1 LGNWIEIA
9 FIVPNSL
16 NDSISGALAE
26 LGAAGVWE
34 NAEPL
39 PEHTRLVAYFQSSVN
54 IDEIRE
60 TVSILF
66 ERSGE
71 VPPELTTISVVERDW
86 AESWKKSWSSFPLAR
101 RFFVIPSWS
110 DVDSPADRLPIRIDP
125 GQAFGTGTHE
135 TTQLTLQAMEVWLE
149 PRHTLLDVGTGSG
162 ILAIAA
168 SMLDAR
174 AVYACDN
181 DPVAVE
187 VARENIERNAT
198 EAIGLMCGSIDAV
211 ATGAIGFIACNLTA
225 DAITEIF
232 PEICR
237 VMRPHGLAVLSGI
250 LTTQSAAIRLRAA
263 TLGLA
268 VLEET
273 TRGEWCALVLRKK

>member
-1 LGNWIEIA
+1 LGNWIEIV

-16 NDSISGALAE
+16 NDSMSGALAE

-34 NAEPL
+34 SAEPL
-39 PEHTRLVAYFQSSVN
+39 PDCTRLVAYFESSVN
-54 IDEIRE
+54 IDEVRE
-60 TVSILF
+60 TVNALF
-66 ERSGE
+66 ERSDEIPPEMTLNRVVDRDWGE
-71 VPPELTTISVVERDW
+71 V
-86 AESWKKSWSSFPLAR
+86 WKKSWSSFPLAR

-110 DVDSPADRLPIRIDP
+110 DVDCPSDRLPIRIDP

-149 PRHTLLDVGTGSG
+149 PRHTLMDVGTGSG

-168 SMLDAR
+168 SMLGAR
-174 AVYACDN
+174 AVFACDN

-198 EAIGLMCGSIDAV
+198 EPIRLMCGSIDSVASGAV
-211 ATGAIGFIACNLTA
+211 GFIACNLTA
-225 DAITEIF
+225 DGIAEIF

-237 VMRPHGLAVLSGI
+237 VMRPHGIAVLSGI
-250 LTTQSAAIRLRAA
+250 LTVQSAAIRLRAA

-273 TRGEWCALVLRKK
+273 TRGDWCALVLRKK

>member
-16 NDSISGALAE
+16 KDTVSGALSE
-26 LGAAGVWE
+26 LGAVGLWEAG
-34 NAEPL
+34 EPSS
-39 PEHTRLVAYFQSSVN
+39 EHTRVVAYFEEFAN
-54 IDEIRE
+54 IEDVRDSLNLLFDRCGESGPE
-60 TVSILF
+60 VTSKTVAD
-66 ERSGE
+66 RDWGE
-71 VPPELTTISVVERDW
+71 V
-86 AESWKKSWSSFPLAR
+86 WKKSWTSFPLAR

-110 DVDSPADRLPIRIDP
+110 DAEPPADRLPIRIDP

-135 TTQLTLQAMEVWLE
+135 TTQLTLQAIEVWME
-149 PRHTLLDVGTGSG
+149 PRHTVLDLGTGSG

-168 SMLDAR
+168 SLLGAR
-174 AVYACDN
+174 AVYACDT

-187 VARENIERNAT
+187 VARENIENNASQP
-198 EAIGLMCGSIDAV
+198 IGLVCGSIDTWAS
-211 ATGAIGFIACNLTA
+211 ASLGLIACNL
-225 DAITEIF
+225 ITETIAELF
-232 PEICR
+232 PEIHR
-237 VMRPHGLAVLSGI
+237 VLRPHGLTVLSGI
-250 LTTQSAAIRLRAA
+250 LTTQSAGIRLRAA

>member
-34 NAEPL
+34 SSEPQ
-39 PEHTRLVAYFQSSVN
+39 PDCTRLVAYFESPVN
-54 IDEIRE
+54 IDEVRE
-60 TVSILF
+60 TVSVLF

-71 VPPELTTISVVERDW
+71 IPPEMTSNRVVDRDW
-86 AESWKKSWSSFPLAR
+86 GEAWKKSWSSFPLAR

-110 DVDSPADRLPIRIDP
+110 DVDSPSDRLPIRIDP

-149 PRHTLLDVGTGSG
+149 PRHTMLDVGTGSG

-168 SMLDAR
+168 SMLGAR
-174 AVYACDN
+174 AVFACDN

-198 EAIGLMCGSIDAV
+198 EPIGLICGSIDAV
-211 ATGAIGFIACNLTA
+211 VTGAVGFIACNLTA
-225 DAITEIF
+225 DVIAEIF

-237 VMRPHGLAVLSGI
+237 VMRPHGIAALSGI
-250 LTTQSAAIRLRAA
+250 LTVQSAGIRLRAA

-273 TRGEWCALVLRKK
+273 TRGDWCALVLRKK

>member
-1 LGNWIEIA
+1 LGNWIEIV

-16 NDSISGALAE
+16 NDSISGTLAE

-34 NAEPL
+34 SGEPT
-39 PEHTRLVAYFQSSVN
+39 PESTRLVAYFDSSVN
-54 IDEIRE
+54 LDEVREAVSVVCERSDEI
-60 TVSILF
+60 
-66 ERSGE
+66 
-71 VPPELTTISVVERDW
+71 PPEITVNRVVDRDW
-86 AESWKKSWSSFPLAR
+86 GEAWKKSWSSFPLAR

-110 DVDSPADRLPIRIDP
+110 DVECPSDRLPIRIDP

-149 PRHTLLDVGTGSG
+149 PRHTLFDIGTGSG

-168 SMLDAR
+168 SLLGAR

-198 EAIGLMCGSIDAV
+198 EPISLMCGSIDAV
-211 ATGAIGFIACNLTA
+211 ATGTMGFIACNVTA
-225 DAITEIF
+225 DVIAEIF

-237 VMRPHGLAVLSGI
+237 VMRPHGLAALSGI
-250 LTTQSAAIRLRAA
+250 LTTQSAGIRLRAA